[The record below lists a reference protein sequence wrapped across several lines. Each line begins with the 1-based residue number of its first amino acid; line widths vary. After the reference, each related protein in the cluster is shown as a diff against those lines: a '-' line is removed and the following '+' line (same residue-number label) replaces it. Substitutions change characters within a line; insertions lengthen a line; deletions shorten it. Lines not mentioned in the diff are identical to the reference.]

1 MLGGRQRTL
10 HLIYGCPKPSL
21 LELLSCSKLLRSRKF
36 PNEYDCGNGVPS
48 TRCHS
53 ERRKG
58 FYRRLFAR
66 RRSFNPAN
74 CKHNY
79 LRTSSPRHPRLF
91 SSSPPPP
98 SPPPPPHNPSP
109 TPLL

>member
-91 SSSPPPP
+91 SSTRAGVS
-98 SPPPPPHNPSP
+98 SSVIVHKRYS
-109 TPLL
+109 TCI